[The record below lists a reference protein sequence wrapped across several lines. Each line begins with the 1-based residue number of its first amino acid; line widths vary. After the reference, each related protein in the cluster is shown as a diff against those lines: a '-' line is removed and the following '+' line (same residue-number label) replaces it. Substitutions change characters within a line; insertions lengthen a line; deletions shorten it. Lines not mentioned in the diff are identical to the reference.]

1 MMSFGKTLQN
11 FRKDYELLHDK
22 KMSQAEL
29 GRLIGYSRNMVG
41 LWERDAARPDRD
53 TVLAI
58 AVALDLDGSD
68 KNELL
73 AAAGYQTEK
82 VEGEVV
88 EEGSLSAVLVQ
99 RAARRGAAE
108 AIATTNLSP
117 ETAPPQPIATH
128 IPKPRADIFVGRE
141 TEKAWLRHRL
151 LSDES
156 AALVGLRAI
165 GGMGKTELAIAVVRE
180 LEAEFPGGVF
190 WLDCGPND
198 ALAIQERLAQAL
210 GLVLSGQNLHSRSD
224 ALATALAARPRALV
238 VLDDIRKRHLPD
250 FEQIRPQADNCVLL
264 ITSRL
269 DGFPFISETDIW
281 KLEELPPEKG
291 EELLAG
297 LLQSYGITA
306 EETLLAQIARMLEQI
321 PLALTLA
328 AKRAQRI
335 SRYDQNDP
343 AQTLYAELEARRL
356 HALSIGDTRKD
367 LSVAITFDI
376 SYDDLEPEEQWYLA
390 QLGLFARQEFDLIAA
405 AATWDRDEAQ
415 SRTIFDRLGFAGLVE
430 QTGVHQWWMH
440 DLLREYAGERLKGF
454 AAEQVQAARL
464 RYAGLWEVVL
474 RNLELQTVEAW
485 QALATYRAEIVQA
498 MAWLMADWQADPERA
513 THLALN
519 IGSKLYAFYLPQA
532 VTWLQAGMNA
542 AEKAGKE
549 AENASIANLLAY
561 LLRTRGHYDE
571 AERLYRL
578 ALDAKEKIGD
588 SRSVAVTQS
597 SLADLLRTRGHYDEA
612 ERLYRL
618 ALDAK
623 EKIGDSREVAVTQVG
638 LADLLAVRGE
648 GIQAEAS
655 YISCLEIFRELKD
668 AHSFGAVQTRL
679 AQLYLQQNRREEA
692 AQLLQAARQL
702 FTDLRAPQWVASIDQ
717 LLAGAQGG
725 RPLTLEDLLEMV
737 RAARQGDRAQ
747 GERAWEICQ
756 GLSGAPDPVQA
767 ALGSGLL
774 RVLAG
779 IKPDEA
785 LAALPEALRPSI
797 IAALQR

>member
-82 VEGEVV
+82 LEGEDV
-88 EEGSLSAVLVQ
+88 EEGRLSAVLVQ

-108 AIATTNLSP
+108 AIATASLSP
-117 ETAPPQPIATH
+117 DTAPPQPIATH

-151 LSDES
+151 LSGES
-156 AALVGLRAI
+156 AALVELRAI

-210 GLVLSGQNLHSRSD
+210 GLVLSGQNPHSRSD

-238 VLDDIRKRHLPD
+238 VLDDIRKQHLPD
-250 FEQIRPQADNCVLL
+250 FDQIRPQADNCVVL

-269 DGFPFISETDIW
+269 DGFPFIAETDIW

-306 EETLLAQIARMLEQI
+306 EETLLTQIARMLEQI

-335 SRYDQNDP
+335 SRYDQNNP

-390 QLGLFARQEFDLIAA
+390 QLGLFARQEFELIAA

-430 QTGVHQWWMH
+430 QIGVNQWWMH

-498 MAWLMADWQADPERA
+498 IAWLMADWQADPARA
-513 THLALN
+513 IRLALDV
-519 IGSKLYAFYLPQA
+519 GQKLYIFYLPQA
-532 VTWLQAGMNA
+532 VAWLQAGIKA
-542 AEKAGKE
+542 AEKIGKDTEKAG
-549 AENASIANLLAY
+549 IATLLAY
-561 LLRTRGHYDE
+561 LLRTRGQYDE

-578 ALDAKEKIGD
+578 ALAATEKIGD

-597 SLADLLRTRGHYDEA
+597 SLADLLRTRGQYDEA
-612 ERLYRL
+612 ERLLQSGLKIVREVRDLQGIGVYLMQLGQL
-618 ALDAK
+618 ALARNDLERAIPLLQ
-623 EKIGDSREVAVTQVG
+623 EARERFLAIGLPDWA
-638 LADLLAVRGE
+638 A
-648 GIQAEAS
+648 QAE
-655 YISCLEIFRELKD
+655 
-668 AHSFGAVQTRL
+668 
-679 AQLYLQQNRREEA
+679 
-692 AQLLQAARQL
+692 
-702 FTDLRAPQWVASIDQ
+702 Q
-717 LLAGAQGG
+717 LLAQ
-725 RPLTLEDLLEMV
+725 T
-737 RAARQGDRAQ
+737 Q
-747 GERAWEICQ
+747 
-756 GLSGAPDPVQA
+756 
-767 ALGSGLL
+767 
-774 RVLAG
+774 
-779 IKPDEA
+779 
-785 LAALPEALRPSI
+785 
-797 IAALQR
+797 